1 MKSLTPAAQCTF
13 ESFMGMFKRIMS
25 GNIIASQYQKQS
37 NFSTKED
44 EIVLISVSIEYA
56 DHLEYTLVLLG
67 IKPGKAIV
75 KQAQLLISVKKQVI
89 SLQHVL
95 QGVLTKSVAQLKSK
109 CYINSDTE
117 LIPVSCIS
125 FTNLKS
131 GCAIKVNVADFVQSK
146 GTWQPLST
154 PSIFMLEESLSA
166 EINGQTIQSIR
177 LYLSIFISETESST
191 KVFELEKL
199 N

>member
-1 MKSLTPAAQCTF
+1 
-13 ESFMGMFKRIMS
+13 MS
-25 GNIIASQYQKQS
+25 GNTIASQYQKQS
-37 NFSTKED
+37 NFSTKDD
-44 EIVLISVSIEYA
+44 EIVLISVRIEQA
-56 DHLEYTLVLLG
+56 DYLEYTLVLLG
-67 IKPGKAIV
+67 IKPGNAIV
-75 KQAQLLISVKKQVI
+75 KQAQLFISVKKQVI

-131 GCAIKVNVADFVQSK
+131 GCATKVNVADLDWSK

-154 PSIFMLEESLSA
+154 PSILMFEESLSA
-166 EINGQTIQSIR
+166 EINGQMIHSIR

-191 KVFELEKL
+191 IMCELEKL